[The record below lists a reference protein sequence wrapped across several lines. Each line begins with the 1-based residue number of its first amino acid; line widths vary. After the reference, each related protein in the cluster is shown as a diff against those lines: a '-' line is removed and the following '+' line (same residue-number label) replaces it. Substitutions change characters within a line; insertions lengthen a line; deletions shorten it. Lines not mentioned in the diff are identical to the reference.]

1 MAFED
6 YGSVEIFWIV
16 PDLNRKRCYCISVEP
31 GLFGPVLTRSWGRI
45 GVGRMR
51 SKEQFF
57 PEGNLNEALEKANK
71 LLAIKLRK
79 GYAMN
84 DQILLLNSDTDMI

>member
-1 MAFED
+1 MAIED
-6 YGSVEIFWIV
+6 YGRVELFWIV
-16 PDLNRKRCYCISVEP
+16 PDMNRKRYYSISVEP
-31 GLFGPVLTRSWGRI
+31 GLFGPMLVRSWGRI
-45 GVGRMR
+45 GVGKLR